1 MMWGGS
7 SQQDRRCGLAAWQ
20 PSRRVSG
27 GPVGEDEPAS
37 QRAASKTRAYVVAS
51 VVGGRV
57 VVLAAGDMVGGEEA
71 ETGDSGGDGD
81 GKQKIESI
89 SSRGVGCIAIEMPS
103 VEQRSRLGMLV
114 GEKDVDVLAVAG
126 TGRADGV
133 AGAGAV
139 VGSEK
144 QKDGYKMELKCV
156 KCDVLTA
163 TLEHVMQSEEDVQA
177 NGLREEAAVQRKSK
191 YPVVEYSRKNGS
203 GKLLS
208 SERPFCGT
216 AWQVFHFM
224 MCSCPL

>member
-1 MMWGGS
+1 VGWPRGSQVGVCLGDPSGKTNPLHSGQHPRREPMWWHPLWVEGWL
-7 SQQDRRCGLAAWQ
+7 CWL
-20 PSRRVSG
+20 RVKWW
-27 GPVGEDEPAS
+27 VERKWK
-37 QRAASKTRAYVVAS
+37 RAIVEV
-51 VVGGRV
+51 
-57 VVLAAGDMVGGEEA
+57 
-71 ETGDSGGDGD
+71 TGTA
-81 GKQKIESI
+81 KQKIESI
-89 SSRGVGCIAIEMPS
+89 SSRGVGCIAIEMTS

-133 AGAGAV
+133 AGAEAV
-139 VGSEK
+139 AGSEK
-144 QKDGYKMELKCV
+144 QKDGYEMELKCV

-177 NGLREEAAVQRKSK
+177 KGLRKEAAVQRKNK
-191 YPVVEYSRKNGS
+191 NPVVEYSHKNGS

-216 AWQVFHFM
+216 AWQFFHFM